1 MLLML
6 AETLEEKYIK
16 SRDEVPIWNS
26 GAQTLSHKVRP
37 FKAIGVVLP
46 VCIKGW
52 AIATF
57 LF

>member
-37 FKAIGVVLP
+37 FKAIGAVLP